1 MNNDEEDINFEKNC
15 SNITISDSMS
25 ALTENAS
32 TYMGVKTIPEGTI
45 PDNNEINNADQVNNK
60 NKKRAKQKKRKKD
73 SLSSSI
79 SSSSESYSSSSSSY
93 ISSFSSS
100 ECEYN
105 DELSKKK
112 KKKIINKKT
121 EKEKNKKIK
130 NVKKPKKIEKNE
142 GNEKKEE
149 KIVKKDEIETKF
161 EWDEGGNMVYV
172 TGSFCEWNKFF
183 LMTKNKEGKYTIS
196 IPLPKGFHQ
205 YKFKVDGIWTYS
217 QTQPKF
223 EDNGNVNNYIDT
235 TDFDNLNEEKEKEIN
250 DKEITKKEKSQ
261 KKENAKRKC
270 KTKEKVKEKEEN
282 KGKKGK
288 KKSGI
293 KFKIE
298 NNNDIVNH
306 RKNSSSHNIH
316 FINNHNKY
324 SVYYPLRTE
333 FSKKPSALPGL
344 YKTYYILN
352 EKKNNNLKIRKFS
365 QIEYVDNTNNSIH
378 NISENQSNNQ
388 SLNNSLYF
396 VKDINPYDP
405 YVKFQNLYHIHSN
418 HLHSKE
424 VNHVQNTVTSIIS
437 RYRFK
442 FSTFIYYKENN
453 PNFTF
458 DKKNHSKTVKIKRD
472 KVNK

>member
-45 PDNNEINNADQVNNK
+45 PDNNEINNTDQVNNK
-60 NKKRAKQKKRKKD
+60 NKKSAKQKKRKKD

-288 KKSGI
+288 KKSGLEMVL
-293 KFKIE
+293 FPAPPAPTT
-298 NNNDIVNH
+298 
-306 RKNSSSHNIH
+306 NIL
-316 FINNHNKY
+316 
-324 SVYYPLRTE
+324 VLTP
-333 FSKKPSALPGL
+333 
-344 YKTYYILN
+344 
-352 EKKNNNLKIRKFS
+352 
-365 QIEYVDNTNNSIH
+365 
-378 NISENQSNNQ
+378 
-388 SLNNSLYF
+388 
-396 VKDINPYDP
+396 
-405 YVKFQNLYHIHSN
+405 
-418 HLHSKE
+418 
-424 VNHVQNTVTSIIS
+424 
-437 RYRFK
+437 
-442 FSTFIYYKENN
+442 
-453 PNFTF
+453 
-458 DKKNHSKTVKIKRD
+458 
-472 KVNK
+472 